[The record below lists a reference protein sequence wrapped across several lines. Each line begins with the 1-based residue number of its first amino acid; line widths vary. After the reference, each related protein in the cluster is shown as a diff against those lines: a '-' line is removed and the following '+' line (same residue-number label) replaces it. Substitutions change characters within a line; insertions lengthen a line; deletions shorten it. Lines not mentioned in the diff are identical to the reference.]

1 MTDTANPLQ
10 DEARAPVWTL
20 PEVRRAPAA
29 FRTALKIAAEN
40 WMSGSLTVVLP
51 SGQELHIRG
60 GHDGPDARL
69 VVRDFRFVGRVLAAS
84 DIGFAEGYLAG
95 EWDTPDLSALL
106 EACSANFDRLA
117 RLLDG
122 NPVVRALNVL
132 AHSLNRNSR

>member
-60 GHDGPDARL
+60 GHDGPDAR
-69 VVRDFRFVGRVLAAS
+69 RV
-84 DIGFAEGYLAG
+84 E
-95 EWDTPDLSALL
+95 
-106 EACSANFDRLA
+106 
-117 RLLDG
+117 
-122 NPVVRALNVL
+122 
-132 AHSLNRNSR
+132 